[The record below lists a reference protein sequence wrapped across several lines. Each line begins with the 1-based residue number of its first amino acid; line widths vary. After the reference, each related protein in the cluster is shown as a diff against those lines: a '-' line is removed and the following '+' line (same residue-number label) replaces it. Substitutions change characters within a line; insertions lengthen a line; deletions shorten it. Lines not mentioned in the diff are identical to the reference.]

1 MRPLVL
7 PTPTLRCR
15 NDIISKRAR
24 DVATAVPPPDGYF
37 LSLAPLSRGAAVAP
51 RHHSEK
57 SNSTAHS
64 RTSAG
69 TASFG
74 LQNAAVA
81 SVRRMSKD
89 ERLLQLQPRCPLPHN
104 AGVAPP
110 MPYDVSLKVSLDP
123 LPKTVPPAFALRVL
137 PFHQGML
144 LDVSDVQTSVLVHS
158 NSSFEWAENTIKCVI
173 SLLHCHLPHFC
184 AVMII

>member
-24 DVATAVPPPDGYF
+24 AVATAVPPPDGFF
-37 LSLAPLSRGAAVAP
+37 LTLAPLSRGGAVAP

-64 RTSAG
+64 RTSA
-69 TASFG
+69 ASFG
-74 LQNAAVA
+74 SQNAAVA

-110 MPYDVSLKVSLDP
+110 MPYDVSLKVSLAP
-123 LPKTVPPAFALRVL
+123 LSKTVPPAFA

-144 LDVSDVQTSVLVHS
+144 LDFSDVQTSVLVHS
-158 NSSFEWAENTIKCVI
+158 NSSFEWAENNIKCVI
-173 SLLHCHLPHFC
+173 AFLCCHLPHFC
-184 AVMII
+184 AVMIM